1 MRDIINISL
10 PKELTKVV
18 EKAVKKGKYASTS
31 EFFRNL
37 LRRWMEEDISRQ
49 IIESEREFKAGKGK
63 KLRSLRDLR

>member
-1 MRDIINISL
+1 MRDVINISL

-37 LRRWMEEDISRQ
+37 LRLWMEEDISRQ
-49 IIESEREFKAGKGK
+49 IVQSEREFKAGKGK